1 MGKLI
6 EGFQSSKLISTTTLK
21 LSFNKKTTDYYK
33 SVIKYMD
40 EYIYYNFLRLTDP
53 NYGLNF
59 QEMLSYYLRINVGIS
74 IPIIIYERKYPD
86 DTEIDFIKL
95 EIIKQNM
102 EEGIYT

>member
-6 EGFQSSKLISTTTLK
+6 EGFQTSKLISTTTLK
-21 LSFNKKTTDYYK
+21 LYLNKPRIDYYK
-33 SVIKYMD
+33 AIIKYMD

-59 QEMLSYYLRINVGIS
+59 QEMLNYYLKINVGIS

-102 EEGIYT
+102 EDGIYT